1 MLGVVKNFLLLKILR
16 QMLKIIFAVDIGGV
30 PLGDADRP
38 GLLQQNA
45 GFNRMKIPFRK
56 EGERIL
62 FCTLFCR
69 IEGKNFVSVPDH
81 IDQFPGSR
89 KSLNARSSSAKRS
102 TFSR

>member
-1 MLGVVKNFLLLKILR
+1 MLGVIKDFLLLEILSK
-16 QMLKIIFAVDIGGV
+16 MLKIIFAVDIGGV

-38 GLLQQNA
+38 GLFQQNA
-45 GFNRMKIPFRK
+45 GSHSMKIPLRK
-56 EGERIL
+56 ERERIL

-81 IDQFPGSR
+81 SDQFPGSR